1 MRWAGKKIVA
11 GMGIGTKGYANI
23 IQSMRYAWENAEM
36 VGGHIEWSVF
46 GAPRFIVDSA
56 TGGAGVT
63 STPKPYDISLALD
76 VVSKTTDATL
86 SHLYHGR
93 NVITTFRE
101 STLSSTLSNVETV
114 YVGIE
119 MDLTDNSTD
128 IITGTTLASV
138 SETAA
143 PAPTATTL
151 KRALYK
157 LTSVLQTIDSVEQRV
172 FSVSMDIRNMPVFF
186 AQI

>member
-1 MRWAGKKIVA
+1 
-11 GMGIGTKGYANI
+11 MGIGTKGYANI

-36 VGGHIEWSVF
+36 VGGHIEWSAF
-46 GAPRFIVDSA
+46 GAPRFIVDAAS
-56 TGGAGVT
+56 GAGVT
-63 STPKPYDISLALD
+63 ATPKQPYDISLALD

-93 NVITTFRE
+93 NVITTFQE
-101 STLSSTLSNVETV
+101 STLSSTLSNVATV

-151 KRALYK
+151 KKPLYK
-157 LTSVLQTIDSVEQRV
+157 LVSVLTDIETVEQRV
-172 FSVSMDIRNMPVFF
+172 FSVAVDLRNMPAFM
-186 AQI
+186 AYI